1 MPQIWL
7 TYDEAGDLFGCDAA
21 TARERAIASGYDRK
35 KSRDGQTRI
44 KLSLS
49 AAHDY
54 MVAYAQGLA
63 NPLAAG
69 QAVTSAT
76 HHAHSH
82 ALS

>member
-21 TARERAIASGYDRK
+21 TARERAIVGGYDRK

-54 MVAYAQGLA
+54 MVAYAQGQTQQSRSDR
-63 NPLAAG
+63 PLAA
-69 QAVTSAT
+69 SPD
-76 HHAHSH
+76 HSFS
-82 ALS
+82 LN

>member
-54 MVAYAQGLA
+54 MVAYAH
-63 NPLAAG
+63 G
-69 QAVTSAT
+69 QMRQPETDRPFVASPDQ
-76 HHAHSH
+76 SFS
-82 ALS
+82 LN